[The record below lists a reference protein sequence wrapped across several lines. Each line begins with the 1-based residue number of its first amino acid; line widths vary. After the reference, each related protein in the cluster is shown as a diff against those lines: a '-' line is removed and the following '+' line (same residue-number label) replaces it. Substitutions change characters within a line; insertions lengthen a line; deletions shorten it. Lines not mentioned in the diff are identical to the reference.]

1 MRLLEGDEF
10 VRGILEPAG
19 LCLADVER
27 SGRAGT
33 SYRTLSVPA
42 PVPSSATSPLRCA
55 VATAPGDV
63 FQSVCLHWR
72 HAAMICLLRRVSD
85 WRCIQ
90 WSGCML

>member
-27 SGRAGT
+27 TRRAGT

-42 PVPSSATSPLRCA
+42 PVPSPTTPLKCAIPLQVPFTSQHLVVLQRSLPLLFDYGTLQTHQEVPRC
-55 VATAPGDV
+55 
-63 FQSVCLHWR
+63 
-72 HAAMICLLRRVSD
+72 
-85 WRCIQ
+85 
-90 WSGCML
+90 

>member
-27 SGRAGT
+27 SKRAGT

-42 PVPSSATSPLRCA
+42 PVPSSAASPLRCA
-55 VATAPGDV
+55 VALAPGYIL
-63 FQSVCLHWR
+63 QKGAQL
-72 HAAMICLLRRVSD
+72 
-85 WRCIQ
+85 Q
-90 WSGCML
+90 WSRAPLI